1 MPSDL
6 LVRYR
11 PEVDP
16 SPTACD
22 RKCPSPSLS
31 SVQTSA
37 TGTVAVGLPEPGQLV
52 HVRSRRWL
60 VENVERR
67 TPSESPLVRLACA
80 DDHDQSQ
87 ILDVFWEYE
96 IDRKILCRG
105 RRGEMIAT
113 AQGSTFIHQHIRI
126 LRWPRTIR
134 WHCKTYGLRSRIAS
148 DAAPARRTRQPFQH
162 EDLRSCAE
170 VRDPLL
176 EQRSGRQAR
185 QSPGAPRPKSTQ
197 DIYLGRCRTTELPHR
212 DSFASAQDS
221 NDVSLSTR
229 ARQSSTLI
237 GCNGAGQ

>member
-1 MPSDL
+1 M
-6 LVRYR
+6 
-11 PEVDP
+11 
-16 SPTACD
+16 
-22 RKCPSPSLS
+22 S

-87 ILDVFWEYE
+87 ILDVFWDYE

-148 DAAPARRTRQPFQH
+148 DAAPARRTRQPFHH

-176 EQRSGRQAR
+176 EQRSGRAGPPIAR
-185 QSPGAPRPKSTQ
+185 GASPQINPRHLPRSLPDNRIAAQ
-197 DIYLGRCRTTELPHR
+197 GQFRFCPRLERCLAIDPGPSIKHPDRMQR
-212 DSFASAQDS
+212 S
-221 NDVSLSTR
+221 R
-229 ARQSSTLI
+229 AVIFRSQL
-237 GCNGAGQ
+237 Q